1 MNHHSTSRSNHQSAN
16 RASCD
21 ADAQSRAVLYARF
34 MDIQRQADLACDA
47 IDRGAPDRTLNNAIE
62 KLEIAVRDFAV
73 ARMTHSPHDDETS
86 AEPSSLWPELAGNSH
101 SPTSAKAARGECL
114 RDLLRRWKNRN
125 RGAHKSSTLKNF
137 STLRG

>member
-1 MNHHSTSRSNHQSAN
+1 
-16 RASCD
+16 
-21 ADAQSRAVLYARF
+21 

-73 ARMTHSPHDDETS
+73 ARMTHSPRDDETS
-86 AEPSSLWPELAGNSH
+86 AEPSLLWPELAGGSH
-101 SPTSAKAARGECL
+101 IAAPTKAARGELL
-114 RDLLRRWKNRN
+114 RDLLRGWKNRN
-125 RGAHKSSTLKNF
+125 RGTQNCSSQNCGTLKSF